1 MIPTTR
7 GWFNILRMGLLV
19 SAIGW
24 GISFYFTFAS
34 WSAATHQLYGMGA
47 GPISYQPLLDYWL
60 RMASAVFGCIGV
72 GSGIACVRPQAFAGF
87 IRLLGPFH
95 FVIGITLGIA
105 AYANRLTPQLHPAF
119 GPDIVFCFLAGT
131 LIQLPLL
138 YARKTIQTVDPY
150 DGLGP

>member
-7 GWFNILRMGLLV
+7 GWLYTLRIGLLV

-34 WSAATHQLYGMGA
+34 WSAATGQLYGMGA

-60 RMASAVFGCIGV
+60 RMASSVFGCIGA
-72 GSGIACVRPQAFAGF
+72 GSAIACVQPQIFASF

-95 FVIGITLGIA
+95 FVIGTTLSIA
-105 AYANRLTPQLHPAF
+105 AYANRLTPPLHPTF
-119 GPDIVFCFLAGT
+119 VPDIVFCFLAGT

-138 YARKTIQTVDPY
+138 YGRKSTQNA
-150 DGLGP
+150 

>member
-7 GWFNILRMGLLV
+7 GWLNTLRLGLLV

-34 WSAATHQLYGMGA
+34 WSAATDQLRGMGA
-47 GPISYQPLLDYWL
+47 GRIAYHPLLDYWL
-60 RMASAVFGCIGV
+60 RMASSVFGCIGV
-72 GSGIACVRPQAFAGF
+72 GSAIACVRPQAFASF

-95 FVIGITLGIA
+95 FVIGITLSVA
-105 AYANRLTPQLHPAF
+105 AYANRLTPQLHPTF
-119 GPDIVFCFLAGT
+119 IPDIAFCFLVGT

-138 YARKTIQTVDPY
+138 YARKSIQDT
-150 DGLGP
+150 

>member
-7 GWFNILRMGLLV
+7 GWLNTLRIGLLV

-34 WSAATHQLYGMGA
+34 WNAATDRLYDMGA
-47 GPISYQPLLDYWL
+47 GPIAYQPLLDYWL
-60 RMASAVFGCIGV
+60 RMASSVFGSIGV
-72 GSGIACVRPQAFAGF
+72 GSAIACVRPQVFSSF

-95 FVIGITLGIA
+95 FVIGITLSVA
-105 AYANRLTPQLHPAF
+105 AYANRLTPQLHPTF
-119 GPDIVFCFLAGT
+119 IPDIVFCFLAGT

-138 YARKTIQTVDPY
+138 CARQSMAAD
-150 DGLGP
+150 LGSR